1 VPISARRP
9 QRPWGGTSASLPR
22 GTQILP
28 PEDFAAT
35 ARRYARLV
43 SLRRNLAVDVALA
56 LAAFAATLALVGH
69 GSRSRDLDVLGIVLA
84 AGATWPLVLRRRSPL
99 LVLIATTAASAVL
112 YGLGYVVAGPPFG
125 PVLAVFFV
133 AADERTRARIRTTAA
148 VVVGLLALH
157 LGATG
162 IARGGFPTTPL
173 LFAILVWGGAWVAG
187 DLVRQ
192 RRQRRQRLEER
203 ALRAERE
210 RERER
215 RLAVAEERARIARDL
230 HDSAGHAINVILVQ
244 AGAARVLQERDP
256 AATRA
261 ALETIE
267 DVARETVA
275 DIDRLVGLLREDG
288 ASAGAVEPPPGLAAL
303 ETLAARHR
311 AAGFEVNVDVR
322 GSRRAV
328 PGRVDQAA
336 YRIVQEA
343 LTNAARYGRGA
354 ADVTVAFEADELEIV
369 VANAVGAQID
379 SRNGGGLGLAGMRER
394 ATLLGGTVEA
404 KENDGVFR
412 VRARLPYGGGA

>member
-1 VPISARRP
+1 VER
-9 QRPWGGTSASLPR
+9 
-22 GTQILP
+22 
-28 PEDFAAT
+28 
-35 ARRYARLV
+35 
-43 SLRRNLAVDVALA
+43 RRNLAIDLALA
-56 LAAFAATLALVGH
+56 LGAFAATLALLGH
-69 GSRSRDLDVLGIVLA
+69 GSSRDLDALGIVLA
-84 AGATWPLVLRRRSPL
+84 AGATWPLVARRRSPL
-99 LVLIATTAASAVL
+99 LVLGVTTAASAVL
-112 YGLGYVVAGPPFG
+112 YGLDYVAGGPPFG
-125 PVLAVFFV
+125 PTLALFFV

-148 VVVGLLALH
+148 VVVGLLVVH
-157 LGATG
+157 LGAVG
-162 IARGGFPTTPL
+162 IAGGGFPATPL
-173 LFAILVWGGAWVAG
+173 LFAILVWGSAWMAG

-192 RRQRRQRLEER
+192 RRQRLQRLEKR

-210 RERER
+210 SERER

-244 AGAARVLQERDP
+244 AGAARLLQERDP

-288 ASAGAVEPPPGLAAL
+288 ASGTVEPPPGLAAL

-311 AAGFEVNVDVR
+311 AAGFTVDVDIR
-322 GSRRAV
+322 GSRRAL

-336 YRIVQEA
+336 YRIIQEA

-354 ADVTVAFEADELEIV
+354 ADVTVAFEAAALEID
-369 VANAVGAQID
+369 VANAVGAPVD

-394 ATLLGGTVEA
+394 ATLLGGSVEA
-404 KENDGVFR
+404 AENDGVFR
-412 VRARLPYGGGA
+412 VRARLPYGGGQ